1 MLVALRV
8 SIGFSGIDV
17 IGHLRESY
25 DSDFKK
31 EKVKVKVK
39 SLSHV

>member
-1 MLVALRV
+1 MLVALRM

-25 DSDFKK
+25 DSVFDLRKK
-31 EKVKVKVK
+31 K
-39 SLSHV
+39 

>member
-25 DSDFKK
+25 DSDLRKK
-31 EKVKVKVK
+31 K
-39 SLSHV
+39 